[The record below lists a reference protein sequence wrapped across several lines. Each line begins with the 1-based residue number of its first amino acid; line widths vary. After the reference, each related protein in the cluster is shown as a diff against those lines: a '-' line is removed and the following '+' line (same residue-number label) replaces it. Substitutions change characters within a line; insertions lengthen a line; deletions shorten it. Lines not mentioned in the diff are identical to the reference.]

1 MGNKKVGT
9 PQGKH
14 KRYIDANSG
23 LAKGIYITGK
33 AISVK
38 LGRKAFCS
46 RPRRFLN
53 IVEINQLS
61 LRPSWR
67 GTRTASGEQLLPQA
81 ARGERPS
88 AGRTAGSVVE
98 ERLQAAVR
106 AVARKL
112 CAHTAH
118 LMKYALVTKDTRRS
132 PSA

>member
-1 MGNKKVGT
+1 MRRHEGSKKART

-23 LAKGIYITGK
+23 LAGGICITGK

-61 LRPSWR
+61 LSPSR
-67 GTRTASGEQLLPQA
+67 NGTRMASGSYPPQA
-81 ARGERPS
+81 VRRERPS
-88 AGRTAGSVVE
+88 AGRTAGVRGK
-98 ERLQAAVR
+98 ERLQASVG

-118 LMKYALVTKDTRRS
+118 
-132 PSA
+132 P